1 MQTNQLQMNLDWEN
15 VRYTLCIIRKQLEI
29 IARQVRSPKFQAS
42 FQSFTN
48 DLPVETPMINWLKL
62 DC

>member
-15 VRYTLCIIRKQLEI
+15 LSYTLCIIREQLEI
-29 IARQVRSPKFQAS
+29 IARQVRSPKFQVS

-48 DLPVETPMINWLKL
+48 DFSIETLMINWLKL